1 MSDKENK
8 AIIEVFR
15 ELEQGYKQGD
25 VDRCIATFYEENVSL
40 IGTAVDEVR
49 LGNEEVR
56 YQLQRDIEQTSF
68 RDLSFSEF
76 QFFFHGN
83 ISYSVSDVN
92 FIGETVEEEN
102 FVMKGRYSAMLEKE
116 DGKWYSDTSIVQCQI
131 TMSLGGVIS
140 WKLK

>member
-1 MSDKENK
+1 MNENEKK
-8 AIIEVFR
+8 AITEVFR

-25 VDRCIATFYEENVSL
+25 VDRCIATFYKESVSL

-49 LGNEEVR
+49 LGIEEVR
-56 YQLQRDIEQTSF
+56 YQFQRDIEQTSF

-92 FIGETVEEEN
+92 FIGETVESEN
-102 FVMKGRYSAMLEKE
+102 FVM
-116 DGKWYSDTSIVQCQI
+116 
-131 TMSLGGVIS
+131 
-140 WKLK
+140 

>member
-1 MSDKENK
+1 MNENDKK

-25 VDRCIATFYEENVSL
+25 VDRCIATFYKESVSL

-49 LGNEEVR
+49 LGIEEVR
-56 YQLQRDIEQTSF
+56 YQFQRDIEQTSF

-92 FIGETVEEEN
+92 FIGETVE
-102 FVMKGRYSAMLEKE
+102 G
-116 DGKWYSDTSIVQCQI
+116 
-131 TMSLGGVIS
+131 
-140 WKLK
+140 

>member
-1 MSDKENK
+1 MNENDKK
-8 AIIEVFR
+8 AIIEVLH
-15 ELEQGYKQGD
+15 ELEQGYKLGS
-25 VDRCIATFYEENVSL
+25 VDRLTSAFHKEDVSL

-92 FIGETVEEEN
+92 FIGETVEGEN
-102 FVMKGRYSAMLEKE
+102 FVMKGRSSAMLEKN
-116 DGKWYSDTSIVQCQI
+116 DGKWLFRHVHCSVPDYDASEGNSFA
-131 TMSLGGVIS
+131 GN
-140 WKLK
+140 

>member
-1 MSDKENK
+1 M
-8 AIIEVFR
+8 
-15 ELEQGYKQGD
+15 
-25 VDRCIATFYEENVSL
+25 
-40 IGTAVDEVR
+40 R

-92 FIGETVEEEN
+92 FIGETVEGEN
-102 FVMKGRYSAMLEKE
+102 FVMQGRSSAMLEKN
-116 DGKWYSDTSIVQCQI
+116 DGR
-131 TMSLGGVIS
+131 
-140 WKLK
+140 

>member
-15 ELEQGYKQGD
+15 ELEQGYKQGN

-49 LGNEEVR
+49 LGNEEIR

-68 RDLSFSEF
+68 RDVSLSEPQIFL
-76 QFFFHGN
+76 HGN
-83 ISYSVSDVN
+83 ISYVICN
-92 FIGETVEEEN
+92 LIFIGETIEGED
-102 FVMKGRYSAMLEKE
+102 FAMKGRYSAMLEKN
-116 DGKWYSDTSIVQCQI
+116 DGKWLMRHGHCSVPDYDVSEGESFP
-131 TMSLGGVIS
+131 GN
-140 WKLK
+140 

>member
-1 MSDKENK
+1 MNENEKK

-49 LGNEEVR
+49 LGIEEVR
-56 YQLQRDIEQTSF
+56 YQFQRDIEQTSF

-83 ISYSVSDVN
+83 LSYSVSDVN
-92 FIGETVEEEN
+92 FIGETNEGEN
-102 FVMKGRYSAMLEKE
+102 FVMKGRYSAMLEKN
-116 DGKWYSDTSIVQCQI
+116 DGKWLFRHVHCSVPDYDASEGNSFA
-131 TMSLGGVIS
+131 GN
-140 WKLK
+140 